1 MAVEIVRLDP
11 AVEISSTPR
20 GETKYRTRAHLSE
33 STRDEALVKRLVIA
47 KLGEYKHM
55 LSCEIQFP
63 YDCVL
68 VIYSVDSGD

>member
-11 AVEISSTPR
+11 PMEISSSPR
-20 GETKYRTRAHLSE
+20 GETRYRTRAHLSE

-55 LSCEIQFP
+55 ISAEIQFP

-68 VIYSVDSGD
+68 IVYSVDSGD